1 MEVIMKNRNIIIVIA
16 GIASVLFICIGFY
29 MMNYTKLDNRE
40 ILLLEYG
47 DTFPTDHL
55 YNADDSTYI
64 PDNRYYIYVY
74 LSKHC
79 GSCLENFSS
88 ISKLFKIYQT
98 PELTIKIIW
107 EEETPPMR
115 VLEKYEISTES
126 SLFMD
131 KSVKLSSSVPK
142 YYIVD
147 DNNNVVFVDNTIK
160 KIVEKIQSLDIVDDN
175 TLFTNAADYIV
186 SSYVKQS
193 GGDTI
198 IYFTMEGCKD
208 CQFADTII
216 ENIAKEHPFELIRIY
231 SYHTEDPQRICDKD
245 AIFLNALGIDWYPS
259 FLILTE
265 SGQSFIG
272 RTEEDELES
281 CIIDAFGK

>member
-1 MEVIMKNRNIIIVIA
+1 MKNRNIIIVIA

-29 MMNYTKLDNRE
+29 MMNYTKLGNRE

-64 PDNRYYIYVY
+64 PDDKYCIYVY

-88 ISKLFKIYQT
+88 ISKIFKIYQT

-107 EEETPPMR
+107 EEETPPMNA
-115 VLEKYEISTES
+115 LNKYEISTES
-126 SLFMD
+126 CLFMD
-131 KSVKLSSSVPK
+131 KGIKLSSSVPR

-147 DNNNVVFVDNTIK
+147 DNNRVVFINDTIK
-160 KIVEKIQSLDIVDDN
+160 KLAEKIQSLELIDSD
-175 TLFTNAADYIV
+175 TLFANATDYII
-186 SSYVKQS
+186 SNYVTPSKL
-193 GGDTI
+193 DTI

-208 CQFADTII
+208 CQFADTVINKI
-216 ENIAKEHPFELIRIY
+216 SNDHSFNLIRIY
-231 SYHTEDPQRICDKD
+231 SYHTDDPQRICDKD
-245 AIFLNALGIDWYPS
+245 AIFLNAFGIDWYPS
-259 FLILTE
+259 FLVLTE
-265 SGQSFIG
+265 SGQTFIG
-272 RTEEDELES
+272 RTEENELEN
-281 CIIDAFGK
+281 CIIDALRK